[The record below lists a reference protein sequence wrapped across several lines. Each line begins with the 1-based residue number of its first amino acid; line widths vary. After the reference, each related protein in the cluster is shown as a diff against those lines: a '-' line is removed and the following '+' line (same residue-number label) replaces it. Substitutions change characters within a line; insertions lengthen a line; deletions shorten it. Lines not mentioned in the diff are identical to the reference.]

1 MATRTT
7 FAVTTSI
14 GLALTATAT
23 SAWAK
28 DTDDW
33 FGTQFDNIN
42 TSDGF
47 SRRSVELGYTGR
59 ISENTRVGVKV
70 SGHRL
75 KENGVRYKAT
85 EAKVRVTSRL
95 NDKVSLS
102 AGVGHGKVT
111 PRDGGPSRS
120 LTSYRARLDASV
132 TERVSVGIEHEK
144 DFTFR
149 DQAIMG
155 DDGRILSAKTTRAD
169 IEYRPTDRVKLT
181 AETAHRKFSDGNRG
195 REDRVGAYYAIAP
208 KRSEKSPE
216 VWAGVEASRGRY
228 DYKQSQYWAPQKY
241 RSTALVLDASIPV
254 SERVNFN
261 SSLSVGRSK
270 EDGVP
275 GMGKDYYASVGADFQ
290 LAKGARLYADAHYAK
305 SRRTG
310 DNWHENA
317 VMVGVAFDV

>member
-7 FAVTTSI
+7 FAATASI
-14 GLALTATAT
+14 GLALTAS
-23 SAWAK
+23 SAWAS
-28 DTDDW
+28 DADDW

-59 ISENTRVGVKV
+59 ISENTRLGVKV
-70 SGHRL
+70 SGHHL
-75 KENGVRYKAT
+75 KEYGVRYKAT
-85 EAKVRVTSRL
+85 EAKVRVSSRL
-95 NDKVSLS
+95 NDKVSVSGSL
-102 AGVGHGKVT
+102 GQGKVAA
-111 PRDGGPSRS
+111 REGGPSRS
-120 LTSYRARLDASV
+120 LTSYRGRLNIDL
-132 TERVSVGIEHEK
+132 TDKVSVGLEHEK

-149 DQAIMG
+149 DQAVIG

-195 REDRVGAYYAIAP
+195 REDRVGAYYAVAP
-208 KRSEKSPE
+208 GKQPGKPE
-216 VWAGVEASRGRY
+216 VWTGVEASRGHY
-228 DYKQSQYWAPQKY
+228 QYNQDQYWAPQKY
-241 RSTALVLDASIPV
+241 RSAALVLDAKVPV
-254 SERVNFN
+254 TERLDFN

-270 EDGVP
+270 ENGIP
-275 GMGKDYYASVGADFQ
+275 GMGKDYYASVGADFH

-305 SRRTG
+305 SRRNG

-317 VMVGVAFDV
+317 VMVGVAFDT